1 MNGLTE
7 AKNLDFGKNEQQL
20 FISLEQLVLV

>member
-7 AKNLDFGKNEQQL
+7 AENLGSWENEQQL
-20 FISLEQLVLV
+20 FISLERSVPV